1 MKKGGILKEAKGR
14 AHVFA
19 QKQEKAGQIPR
30 AERHLMSQEY

>member
-30 AERHLMSQEY
+30 AERHLMSQKY